1 MTRAINVAIN
11 VIRCELSTPI
21 GTLFIFEKEGAVCA
35 LGFCE
40 QAASLLER
48 LQRRFGSLQ
57 LSDGDAANAPALRA
71 YLAGELAAL
80 ERVRVDTGGTPFQ
93 ERVWAALRRIP
104 AGATASYGEIARAVG
119 SPPAVRAVGRAN
131 ALNPVSLV
139 IPCHRVV
146 RSDGELCGYAGGLAR
161 KRWLLEHEASVA

>member
-1 MTRAINVAIN
+1 MTFQ
-11 VIRCELSTPI
+11 RCELSTPV
-21 GTLFIFEKEGAVCA
+21 GTLFLVEKDGAVCT
-35 LGFCE
+35 LGFRE
-40 QAASLLER
+40 QADALER
-48 LQRRFGSLQ
+48 RLASRFGAIAF
-57 LSDGDAANAPALRA
+57 AAGEPSSAAALRA
-71 YLAGELAAL
+71 YLAGELTAL
-80 ERVRVDTGGTPFQ
+80 DRVRVDAAGTPFQ

-119 SPPAVRAVGRAN
+119 APRAVRAVGRAN

-161 KRWLLEHEASVA
+161 KQWLLAHEASV

>member
-1 MTRAINVAIN
+1 MNLV
-11 VIRCELSTPI
+11 RCELSTPV
-21 GTLFIFEKEGAVCA
+21 GTLVLFEKEGAVCA
-35 LGFCE
+35 LGFRE

-48 LQRRFGSLQ
+48 LKRRFGPVQ
-57 LSDGDAANAPALRA
+57 LSDGDAANAPAVRA
-71 YLAGELAAL
+71 YLAGDLSAL

-104 AGATASYGEIARAVG
+104 VGATASYGDIARAVG
-119 SPPAVRAVGRAN
+119 SPRAVRAVGRAN

-146 RSDGELCGYAGGLAR
+146 RSDGELCGYAGGLPR
-161 KRWLLEHEASVA
+161 KRWLLDHEARL